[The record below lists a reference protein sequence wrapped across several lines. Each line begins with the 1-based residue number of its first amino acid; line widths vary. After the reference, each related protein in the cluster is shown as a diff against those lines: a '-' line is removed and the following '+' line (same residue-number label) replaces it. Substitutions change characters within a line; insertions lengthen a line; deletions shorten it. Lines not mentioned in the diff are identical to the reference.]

1 MGRGGEVK
9 GHWHKSKCC
18 GEEAASQTAVVKSNA
33 CDFVLA
39 THPAATAHTE
49 EEKWM
54 KENGIKKGDSRFRH
68 CLREKVPS
76 KAMLIEYAQKHGR
89 GKLAKGK

>member
-49 EEKWM
+49 AEKWM
-54 KENGIKKGDSRFRH
+54 KENGIKKKETAAFAIVCARKSPPKQ
-68 CLREKVPS
+68 C
-76 KAMLIEYAQKHGR
+76 
-89 GKLAKGK
+89 